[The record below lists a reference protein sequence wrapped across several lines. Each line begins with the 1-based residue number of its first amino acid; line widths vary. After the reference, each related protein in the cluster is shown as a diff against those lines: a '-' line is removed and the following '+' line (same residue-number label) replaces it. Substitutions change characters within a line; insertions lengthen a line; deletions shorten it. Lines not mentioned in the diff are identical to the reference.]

1 MNLRGVI
8 SLPSKPLSA
17 MLAFTVFA
25 CVGVSQANAQVTSQ
39 GGVTAISVGQSGAVD
54 FVNAK
59 AMPLP
64 ANNSPVDPQAQINA
78 LMSKASL
85 GTPGFSAGADGN
97 GSGALSPVFLG
108 TPAAADDGI
117 ASQDFGTQ
125 NHPFSTARADLYT
138 TATNTNYPY
147 APAGKLFFQIGS
159 SNYICSASLIKKGV
173 VVTAAHCVANY
184 GAKAFYHNW
193 QFVPG
198 YRNGSA
204 PYGVWT
210 VKTAYVLTAYYNGTD
225 ACYQYG
231 VICPDDVAVLILNPS
246 GTSYPGSTTGYF
258 GYGYNGYGFA
268 GSTTQITQLGYP
280 AGLDNAA
287 YMERNDSYGYKN
299 STYSSNTIIGS
310 NMNGG
315 SSGGPWLVNFGIP
328 ATLTGETNGSA
339 PSSDVVVGVT
349 SWGYTSN
356 TPKEQGA
363 APFTSGNIVPLV
375 SAACTAVPGAC

>member
-1 MNLRGVI
+1 MAKSI
-8 SLPSKPLSA
+8 A
-17 MLAFTVFA
+17 
-25 CVGVSQANAQVTSQ
+25 VG
-39 GGVTAISVGQSGAVD
+39 GGFVG
-54 FVNAK
+54 
-59 AMPLP
+59 P
-64 ANNSPVDPQAQINA
+64 
-78 LMSKASL
+78 SL
-85 GTPGFSAGADGN
+85 GMRVQIRGCSFDVGAGLCGERVGRPLFEDVSCERGGACSIMGGRGFGEDAAGLRVQADGQC
-97 GSGALSPVFLG
+97 F
-108 TPAAADDGI
+108 I
-117 ASQDFGTQ
+117 
-125 NHPFSTARADLYT
+125 
-138 TATNTNYPY
+138 
-147 APAGKLFFQIGS
+147 
-159 SNYICSASLIKKGV
+159 
-173 VVTAAHCVANY
+173 
-184 GAKAFYHNW
+184 
-193 QFVPG
+193 
-198 YRNGSA
+198 
-204 PYGVWT
+204 
-210 VKTAYVLTAYYNGTD
+210 
-225 ACYQYG
+225 
-231 VICPDDVAVLILNPS
+231 
-246 GTSYPGSTTGYF
+246 